1 LKNRIL
7 TVVNIFLFLLVIF
20 SIYDNILILDD
31 FHPSYNSL
39 VFSSDENQDVTE
51 SIKGYSIY
59 INLDSLLLKL
69 YKDGSLI
76 GTYPVSGG
84 KAETPSPTGTWK
96 IISKSSWGEGFGGS
110 WMGLNVPWG
119 NYGIH
124 GTKSPWYVGKS
135 NASHGC
141 IRMKNKDAKELFGI
155 VPHGT
160 PVTIVQKN
168 KPFRTLKSGDI
179 GSDVLT
185 VQKVLKE
192 LGYFHDWTSGKFG
205 DNLKR
210 SVIRYQKAN
219 NFKVTGTVSKALYDN
234 IIKKYEDKL
243 KEEENSN
250 DFVH

>member
-1 LKNRIL
+1 
-7 TVVNIFLFLLVIF
+7 VVNIFLFLLVIF